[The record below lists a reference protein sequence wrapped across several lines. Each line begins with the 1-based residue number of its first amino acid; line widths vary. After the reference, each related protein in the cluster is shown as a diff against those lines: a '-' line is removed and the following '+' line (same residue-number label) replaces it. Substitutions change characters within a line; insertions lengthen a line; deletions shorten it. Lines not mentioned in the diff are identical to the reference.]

1 MLNLQHFHQLAHD
14 REDSVRLLNKPSMRG
29 IRASIVEKYSEK
41 AHFVYEL
48 LQNADDV
55 NATEVRFILRKSG
68 LYFSHNGTVL
78 FTVSAP
84 DDGQNIGHLNAIT
97 AIGDTSKT
105 EENSP
110 KIGKFGIGFKAVF
123 QYTNTPHIYDPNIS
137 FKIRDLIVPVL
148 LEHVPH
154 PLRKADET
162 LFYFP
167 FDRIEKPEKEA
178 LDDIEDKLKTLLFPL
193 IFLRNLRKIT
203 WESDNGTRGSYVLE
217 EKYGENAENTE
228 GSYHLQTIGKKTF
241 QQAFLRFSK
250 PISDNQTV
258 QIVYLLDED
267 NNIHSTK
274 KYPAFCFFPTKV
286 MTGLRFLTHAPFLL
300 SDSREGIRQK
310 ERWNEQLIQYL
321 AELVAES
328 VEFLLEKTDVDP
340 LSNSS
345 FEFRVLSFE
354 FWVLSPSL
362 HRLKTQNPKLKTQ
375 NLQTPSVFFKI
386 YRLKK
391 VI

>member
-1 MLNLQHFHQLAHD
+1 MLNLQHFHQLADD
-14 REDSVRLLNKPSMRG
+14 REDSLRLLNKPSMRG

-48 LQNADDV
+48 LQNADDAH
-55 NATEVRFILRKSG
+55 ATEVRFILRKSG

-84 DDGQNIGHLNAIT
+84 DDVQNIGHLNAIT

-105 EENSP
+105 GETGKNSP

-123 QYTNTPHIYDPNIS
+123 QYTNTPHVYDPNIS

-203 WESDNGTRGSYVLE
+203 WESDNGTRGTYVLE
-217 EKYGENAENTE
+217 EKNAENRGNTE
-228 GSYHLQTIGKKTF
+228 GFSDVGFQISDFGEGLSKPNIGNQNLQFAFGKREIHLQTIGKKTF

-258 QIVYLLDED
+258 QV
-267 NNIHSTK
+267 
-274 KYPAFCFFPTKV
+274 
-286 MTGLRFLTHAPFLL
+286 
-300 SDSREGIRQK
+300 
-310 ERWNEQLIQYL
+310 
-321 AELVAES
+321 
-328 VEFLLEKTDVDP
+328 
-340 LSNSS
+340 
-345 FEFRVLSFE
+345 
-354 FWVLSPSL
+354 
-362 HRLKTQNPKLKTQ
+362 
-375 NLQTPSVFFKI
+375 VF
-386 YRLKK
+386 
-391 VI
+391 V